1 MLYPMTLAVFA
12 WTTGIDPQFHTEPTL
27 EYYSQTYIAIFLF
40 LAVTLICL
48 QTDLSFFMKV
58 SSAGVIFI
66 IMLIGFIVK
75 TGIVASTNTDFV
87 TGTSEE
93 AKQDNFETDIRT
105 LTLVNSNIGPITGV
119 LCAGYFLHVIGV
131 PILRNAK
138 EPQNNDRD
146 LFLGY
151 FFVFISYLTLGV
163 LGYIGFA
170 GVDFTAYYQENMATS
185 IG

>member
-1 MLYPMTLAVFA
+1 
-12 WTTGIDPQFHTEPTL
+12 
-27 EYYSQTYIAIFLF
+27 
-40 LAVTLICL
+40 
-48 QTDLSFFMKV
+48 
-58 SSAGVIFI
+58 
-66 IMLIGFIVK
+66 MLIGFIVK
-75 TGIVASTNTDFV
+75 TGLVAGTNTDFV
-87 TGTSEE
+87 TGTPEQ
-93 AKQDNFETDIRT
+93 AKLDDWETDMRT

-151 FFVFISYLTLGV
+151 FFVFVSYLTLGV

-185 IG
+185 IGQIN